1 MVTYERVLD
10 SLADATRREVL
21 DLVRRK
27 PSSVQEIADQ
37 LPISRPAVSQHLKIL
52 KDAEIVTSH
61 PVGTRRVY
69 TVTTDGFE
77 VLRQW
82 LDVVWRDALS
92 SFADFADNQSQ
103 RFRRQLMTTITD
115 VRREI
120 TVAGTPERAFDLFTN
135 HMAEWWPA
143 DHHLAGSPVVA
154 MTVEPRIGGRIYDSC
169 EDGSESV
176 WGQVTE
182 WDPPAGLPSRG

>member
-21 DLVRRK
+21 EVVRRT

-52 KDAEIVTSH
+52 KDAGIVTSH

-92 SFADFADNQSQ
+92 SFADFADNHPN
-103 RFRRQLMTTITD
+103 D
-115 VRREI
+115 P
-120 TVAGTPERAFDLFTN
+120 G
-135 HMAEWWPA
+135 
-143 DHHLAGSPVVA
+143 GS
-154 MTVEPRIGGRIYDSC
+154 S
-169 EDGSESV
+169 
-176 WGQVTE
+176 
-182 WDPPAGLPSRG
+182 